1 MQLHCTDGCSHYD
14 DVIMSEIA
22 SQITSLTIVY
32 STVHSG
38 ADQSKHQSS
47 ASLAFVWEIH
57 RWPVNFPHKW
67 PVTRKVFPFDD
78 VIMPFCTK
86 HDDLI
91 KEFGPYITGSYITIE
106 VGICVLSLVV
116 QIIILNMYHTQG
128 SRPVPGCLLTIAK
141 RHRGSKRVAVTGNDT
156 TRQDNASEISLNDL
170 DHRKVSPTLH
180 DNREHTGKMSSD
192 TASDFVKEDWRYIAR
207 VCDAVCF
214 LLFLVVH
221 IILTIGVVSVLLN

>member
-1 MQLHCTDGCSHYD
+1 MSGTILFRGPSGIILATNGPSIIEKQFSKDKRTIEIYNHKLFAKNTLHWLLFSCCT
-14 DVIMSEIA
+14 E
-22 SQITSLTIVY
+22 
-32 STVHSG
+32 
-38 ADQSKHQSS
+38 
-47 ASLAFVWEIH
+47 
-57 RWPVNFPHKW
+57 
-67 PVTRKVFPFDD
+67 
-78 VIMPFCTK
+78 
-86 HDDLI
+86 HDNLM
-91 KEFGPYITGSYITIE
+91 KLFGPYITGSYITIQ

-141 RHRGSKRVAVTGNDT
+141 RHRGCKRVAVTGNDT

-170 DHRKVSPTLH
+170 GHHKVSPTLH

-192 TASDFVKEDWRYIAR
+192 TASDLVKEDWRYIAR